1 MVPASRTCS
10 LERGEDS
17 ADGRGLAIDMGDMRK
32 GPPLSW
38 RSNTD
43 RIHAGEGKDA
53 IVGGR
58 AGMNQYPSARVE
70 PR

>member
-1 MVPASRTCS
+1 
-10 LERGEDS
+10 
-17 ADGRGLAIDMGDMRK
+17 MRK